1 MNAITALL
9 EQTLKLK
16 VNAAKRAVAR
26 PRERKFLGSSM
37 TWHSKPKLKIAPESR
52 KRMAEKIRLAL
63 RHGRGQSMQQ
73 IIKGLN
79 AVTGLDGLLP
89 THRSKERVEELDGWL
104 RHELRMLLWRQWKHL
119 DTRARNL
126 MKAGID
132 KVRA

>member
-79 AVTGLDGLLP
+79 AVLRGWMAYFRLTEVKNVWRNSMAGSG
-89 THRSKERVEELDGWL
+89 TNCGCCCGGNGNISIHER
-104 RHELRMLLWRQWKHL
+104 
-119 DTRARNL
+119 
-126 MKAGID
+126 GI
-132 KVRA
+132 